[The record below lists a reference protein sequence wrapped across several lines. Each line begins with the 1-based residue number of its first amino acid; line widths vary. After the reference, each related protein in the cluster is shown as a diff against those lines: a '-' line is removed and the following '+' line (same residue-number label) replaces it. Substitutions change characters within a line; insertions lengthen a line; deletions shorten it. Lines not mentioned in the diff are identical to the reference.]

1 MIHTSAPRKIQ
12 WGIGWRISVGF
23 GVFGLAVGALFLITR
38 STLEESQ
45 QLSRHID
52 GVLTPSIQQLEA
64 LDRSVSETRILIRHW
79 LSVQSGPLDPEKVQL
94 QRLMDEDIPQQVQT
108 LLPLVAMVRPGSSTI

>member
-23 GVFGLAVGALFLITR
+23 GVFGLAVGAFLMTQYL
-38 STLEESQ
+38 SSQ

-64 LDRSVSETRILIRHW
+64 LDRPVSETRILIRHCS
-79 LSVQSGPLDPEKVQL
+79 LCN
-94 QRLMDEDIPQQVQT
+94 
-108 LLPLVAMVRPGSSTI
+108 PGH

>member
-1 MIHTSAPRKIQ
+1 MIHRSAPRKIQ

-23 GVFGLAVGALFLITR
+23 GVFGLAVGALFLMTR
-38 STLEESQ
+38 STFEESQ

-79 LSVQSGPLDPEKVQL
+79 LSVQSGTSIRK
-94 QRLMDEDIPQQVQT
+94 RSICS
-108 LLPLVAMVRPGSSTI
+108 G